1 MNEKKLRR
9 YGGTGVRNEKG
20 CDACSQYLRH
30 TADAKME
37 AGLTGG
43 TRERDRFGTRV
54 RMGRQERSVRTVGL
68 LKSLRSQ
75 ASRVPDELVPFN
87 HHRI

>member
-1 MNEKKLRR
+1 
-9 YGGTGVRNEKG
+9 VRNEKG
-20 CDACSQYLRH
+20 CDTCSQYLRH

-37 AGLTGG
+37 EGLTGRK
-43 TRERDRFGTRV
+43 RERDRFGTRV
-54 RMGRQERSVRTVGL
+54 RMGREERSGRTVGL

-75 ASRVPDELVPFN
+75 VSRVPDELVPFN